1 MKKVNRKQREPSRS
15 SLREMPE
22 VDFTKARIRRNTY
35 ARRIAAEGIT
45 IQVGRGRPRVGA
57 EVGPT
62 VPRSIRFP
70 ERVWK
75 KLERRAKEQGIPL
88 HAALRKAVLEWLE
101 RVA

>member
-1 MKKVNRKQREPSRS
+1 MKKVNRKHREPSRS

-22 VDFTKARIRRNTY
+22 VDFAKARVRRNAY
-35 ARRIAAEGIT
+35 AGRIAAEGIT
-45 IQVGRGRPRVGA
+45 VQVGRGRPRIGT

-70 ERVWK
+70 ERVWRL
-75 KLERRAKEQGIPL
+75 LEKRAKEQGIPL
-88 HAALRKAVLEWLE
+88 HAALRKAVLDWLE